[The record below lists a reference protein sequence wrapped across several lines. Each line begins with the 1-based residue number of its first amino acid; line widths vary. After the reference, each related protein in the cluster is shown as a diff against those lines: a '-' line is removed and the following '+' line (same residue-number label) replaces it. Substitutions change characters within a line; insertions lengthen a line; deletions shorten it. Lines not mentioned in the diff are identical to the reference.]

1 MSFFD
6 SEGVQIHYKDVG
18 SGDPILLIHGFA
30 SNIFM
35 NWEFPGWVR
44 FLENQGRRVIAID
57 NRGHG
62 SSDKLY
68 NPEDYGAPKM
78 AEDAARLLDHLN
90 IKSAD
95 VMGYSMG
102 ARISAFLTLN
112 FADRVRRVIFGGLGY
127 GMITGGLDS
136 TIIIE
141 ALEVEDKS
149 KITDQTGLE
158 FRKFAEKTGSDR
170 FALAACMRASGRK
183 IQATEIGKIQ
193 VPVLVA
199 VGTQDEIAGSAKKLA
214 NLIPNAM
221 VLDILN
227 RDHQLAVGD
236 KIYKQGVLKFLEDTF

>member
-30 SNIFM
+30 SNILM
-35 NWEFPGWVR
+35 NWEFPGWFR
-44 FLENQGRRVIAID
+44 FLENEGRRVIAID

-78 AEDAARLLDHLN
+78 AEDAVRLLDHLN
-90 IKSAD
+90 IKSTD

-102 ARISAFLTLN
+102 ARISAFITLN
-112 FADRVRRVIFGGLGY
+112 FTERVKRVIFGGLGF

-136 TIIIE
+136 MTIIKG
-141 ALEVEDKS
+141 LEVEDMA
-149 KITDQTGLE
+149 KITDQTALA

-183 IQATEIGKIQ
+183 IQATELGKIQ

-214 NLIPNAM
+214 DLIPNAK

-236 KIYKQGVLKFLEDTF
+236 KIYKQGVLRFLEDTF